1 MLVPLAHG
9 PLWFGTAML
18 MIAQLGGDGFA
29 VAFMIPSTSLR
40 QATLPPKLLGRVAAF
55 FHAVNGAM
63 TVLGALV
70 GGLLGGWLGIRETL
84 FIAVIGMAVAPLFV
98 LFSPLRNLREIPVRH
113 S

>member
-1 MLVPLAHG
+1 
-9 PLWFGTAML
+9 
-18 MIAQLGGDGFA
+18 
-29 VAFMIPSTSLR
+29 MIPSTSLR

-84 FIAVIGMAVAPLFV
+84 FVAVIGMAVAPLFV